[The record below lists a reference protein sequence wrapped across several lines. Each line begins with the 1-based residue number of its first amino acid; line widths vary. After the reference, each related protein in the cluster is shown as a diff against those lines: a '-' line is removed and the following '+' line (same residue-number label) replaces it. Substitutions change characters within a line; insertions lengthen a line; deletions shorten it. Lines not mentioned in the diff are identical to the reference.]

1 MTTFADLARAAY
13 CPRQLYYARK
23 SDDSELP
30 PSVRERIDLAF
41 QYKALRNADDEQ
53 LAALPID
60 RSPAA
65 YRRAIE
71 AMSERAE
78 WDALVEPSARRVY
91 LTGNDARGIAH
102 KVLSA
107 VADGPIPA
115 LVSPGEPPERG
126 VWEPQRVRA
135 VAAAMALAWERET
148 PVERAILEYPAS
160 GVVRTVRLT
169 THNRALYRRTLR
181 TVRGLDGPPPRLT
194 DSTKCNACAYS
205 DRCGV
210 QTRSLRSMLGL

>member
-23 SDDSELP
+23 NDDTEPP
-30 PSVRERIDLAF
+30 PSVHERIDLAF
-41 QYKALRNADDEQ
+41 QYRELRKADDEQ

-60 RSPAA
+60 PSPAA

-71 AMSERAE
+71 ATSERSE

-91 LTGNDARGIAH
+91 LNGTDARGIAH

-107 VADGPIPA
+107 VEDGPIPS
-115 LVSPGEPPERG
+115 LVSPGEPPDRG

-181 TVRGLDGPPPRLT
+181 TVRSLDGPPPRLT
-194 DSTKCNACAYS
+194 DSAKCEPCEYS

-210 QTRSLRSMLGL
+210 RTRSVRSMLGL